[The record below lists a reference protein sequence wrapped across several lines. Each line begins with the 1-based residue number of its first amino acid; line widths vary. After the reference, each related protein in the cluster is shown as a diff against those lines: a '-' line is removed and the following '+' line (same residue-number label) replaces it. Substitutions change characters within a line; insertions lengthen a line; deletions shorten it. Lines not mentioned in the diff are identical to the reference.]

1 MQVRSIKLFIPLA
14 IAWGEFGETGKS
26 AIFASLH
33 QLNLKYDFCPERTEK
48 ELRQRDETSST
59 YSPGHHCGFE
69 RSGIAQTATETTTVP
84 VDSQEPPALVNE
96 SGTVIEKMDGSE
108 TGAASAD
115 SDRADRL
122 PIPFTDLSPEHW
134 AFEAVMNLYY

>member
-1 MQVRSIKLFIPLA
+1 MKLLLLTPLVTTA
-14 IAWGEFGETGKS
+14 VLS
-26 AIFASLH
+26 A
-33 QLNLKYDFCPERTEK
+33 PV
-48 ELRQRDETSST
+48 
-59 YSPGHHCGFE
+59 
-69 RSGIAQTATETTTVP
+69 IAQTATETTTVP